1 MRAFVCKIK
10 RKESMDKKQ
19 TVVVTGMGLVTPF
32 GLGVDTAWNALT
44 NGVSGISRISHFD
57 PEGFACQIA
66 GQVPGAESDHGYVAD
81 DWFDK
86 KEQKKLGRFIQLGMV
101 AAEEAVKQA
110 GLESISDVQMQERI
124 GVVLGSGVGGLPE
137 IEETCQTLSNKGPR
151 RVSPFFIPSM
161 LVNLLP
167 GHVSMKY
174 GFKGPNSSV
183 VSACATGAHS
193 IGVAKR
199 MIEDGEADI
208 VVAGGAE
215 ACICPSAVAG
225 FASAKALST
234 SYNETPEKACRP
246 FDDGRDGFVMSEGA
260 GVMVVES
267 LESAEK
273 RGAQVLAVLA
283 GFGQSGDAYHMTSPH
298 PEGDGGRRATLAA
311 IEDAGLKAQDVQYVN
326 AHATSTPMGDTI
338 ESKSIESVF
347 GQDILV
353 SSTKSMT
360 GHSLGATGAWE
371 AIFSVMAIQ
380 TSLVPPTINL
390 ENISEGCNLD
400 YVQGKARE
408 VAVSAALSNSFGF
421 GGTNASLL
429 FKKFAG

>member
-1 MRAFVCKIK
+1 MFENQNEESMMYRDK
-10 RKESMDKKQ
+10 RK

-32 GLGVDTAWNALT
+32 GLGVDTAWDAMKK
-44 NGVSGISRISHFD
+44 GVSGIGRITQFD

-66 GQVPGAESDHGYVAD
+66 GEVPGGEHEKGFVID
-81 DWFDK
+81 DWFEK
-86 KEQKKLGRFIQLGMV
+86 KEQKKIGRFIQLGIV
-101 AAEEAVKQA
+101 AADEAVQQA
-110 GLESISDVQMQERI
+110 GLGQVEDPTLQERI
-124 GVVLGSGVGGLPE
+124 AVVLGSGVGGLPE
-137 IEETCQTLSNKGPR
+137 TEATCLTLAQKGPR

-161 LVNLLP
+161 LINLFP

-174 GFKGPNSSV
+174 GFKGPNSSM

-199 MIEDGEADI
+199 LIEDGEADI

-215 ACICPSAVAG
+215 ACVCPTAVAG

-246 FDDGRDGFVMSEGA
+246 FDEGRDGFVMSEGA
-260 GVMVVES
+260 GVLVLES

-273 RGAQVLAVLA
+273 RGANILAVLA

-298 PEGDGGRRATLAA
+298 PEGDGGKRATLEALR
-311 IEDAGLKAQDVQYVN
+311 DADMQPSAVQYVN
-326 AHATSTPMGDTI
+326 AHATSTPMGDSI
-338 ESKSIESVF
+338 ESNTIESVF

-360 GHSLGATGAWE
+360 GHSLGAAGAWE
-371 AIFSVMAIQ
+371 AIFSILSIQ
-380 TSLVPPTINL
+380 DNVIPPTINL
-390 ENISEGCNLD
+390 ENISEGCHLD
-400 YVQGKARE
+400 YVAGEARH
-408 VAVSAALSNSFGF
+408 VQVDAVLSNSFGF

-429 FKKFAG
+429 FKRYTK

>member
-1 MRAFVCKIK
+1 
-10 RKESMDKKQ
+10 MDKK

-32 GLGVDTAWNALT
+32 GVGVDVAWDALK
-44 NGVSGISRISHFD
+44 NGVSGITRITQFD

-66 GQVPGAESDHGYVAD
+66 GEVPSEGENAFVAD

-86 KEQKKLGRFIQLGMV
+86 KEQKKMGRFIQLGLV

-110 GLESISDVQMQERI
+110 GLHAVEDVNIQERV

-137 IEETCQTLSNKGPR
+137 IEDTCATLSAKGPR

-215 ACICPSAVAG
+215 AAICPTAMAG

-234 SYNETPEKACRP
+234 AYNNTPEKACRP
-246 FDDGRDGFVMSEGA
+246 FDEARDGFVMSEGA
-260 GVMVVES
+260 GVLVVES
-267 LESAEK
+267 LESAQA
-273 RGAQVLAVLA
+273 RGAEILAVLA

-298 PEGDGGRRATLAA
+298 PEGDGGKRATLAA
-311 IEDAGLKAQDVQYVN
+311 LSDAEMNASEVQYVN

-338 ESKSIESVF
+338 ESSTIESVF
-347 GQDILV
+347 GADILV

-360 GHSLGATGAWE
+360 GHSLGAAGAWE
-371 AIFSVMAIQ
+371 AIFSILALQNDMI
-380 TSLVPPTINL
+380 PPTINL
-390 ENISEGCNLD
+390 ENVSEGCNLD
-400 YVQGKARE
+400 YVAGTSRSVKVNA
-408 VAVSAALSNSFGF
+408 AVSNSFGF

-429 FKKFAG
+429 FKKFK

>member
-1 MRAFVCKIK
+1 
-10 RKESMDKKQ
+10 
-19 TVVVTGMGLVTPF
+19 
-32 GLGVDTAWNALT
+32 
-44 NGVSGISRISHFD
+44 
-57 PEGFACQIA
+57 
-66 GQVPGAESDHGYVAD
+66 
-81 DWFDK
+81 
-86 KEQKKLGRFIQLGMV
+86 
-101 AAEEAVKQA
+101 
-110 GLESISDVQMQERI
+110 
-124 GVVLGSGVGGLPE
+124 
-137 IEETCQTLSNKGPR
+137 
-151 RVSPFFIPSM
+151 
-161 LVNLLP
+161 
-167 GHVSMKY
+167 

-311 IEDAGLKAQDVQYVN
+311 IEDAGLKAHDVQYVN

>member
-1 MRAFVCKIK
+1 MFENQNEESMMYRDK
-10 RKESMDKKQ
+10 RK

-32 GLGVDTAWNALT
+32 GLGVDTAWDAMKK
-44 NGVSGISRISHFD
+44 GVSGIGRITQFD

-66 GQVPGAESDHGYVAD
+66 GEVPGGEHEKGFVID
-81 DWFDK
+81 DWFEK
-86 KEQKKLGRFIQLGMV
+86 KEQKK
-101 AAEEAVKQA
+101 
-110 GLESISDVQMQERI
+110 
-124 GVVLGSGVGGLPE
+124 
-137 IEETCQTLSNKGPR
+137 TCLTLAQKGPR

-161 LVNLLP
+161 LINLFP

-174 GFKGPNSSV
+174 GFKGPNSSM

-199 MIEDGEADI
+199 LIEDGEADI

-215 ACICPSAVAG
+215 ACVCPTAVAG

-246 FDDGRDGFVMSEGA
+246 FDEGRDGFVMSEGA
-260 GVMVVES
+260 GVLVLES

-273 RGAQVLAVLA
+273 RGANILAVLA

-298 PEGDGGRRATLAA
+298 PEGDGGKRATLEALR
-311 IEDAGLKAQDVQYVN
+311 DADMQPSAVQYVN
-326 AHATSTPMGDTI
+326 AHATSTPMGDSI
-338 ESKSIESVF
+338 ESNTIESVF

-360 GHSLGATGAWE
+360 GHSLGAAGAWE
-371 AIFSVMAIQ
+371 AIFSILSIQ
-380 TSLVPPTINL
+380 DNVIPPTINL
-390 ENISEGCNLD
+390 ENISEGCHLD
-400 YVQGKARE
+400 YVAGEARH
-408 VAVSAALSNSFGF
+408 VQVDAVLSNSFGF

-429 FKKFAG
+429 FKRYTK